1 MNNYH
6 VYGAIGRGKHST
18 VYKGRMKKSIEY
30 FAIKSVDKSQRS
42 KVLHEVKMLHDLDHP
57 NILKFYS
64 WYESS
69 AHLWLIL
76 EYCVGRDLMSLLK
89 EDGRLPEESVHDLA
103 HDIVKALQFL
113 HSKGIIYCDLKPSN
127 ILLDENGH
135 IKLCDFGLA
144 TRLSEI
150 EKKSLATMLISKR
163 GTPCYMAPELFKDGG
178 VNSYASDFWALGC
191 VLYEC
196 YAGKPPFIGNE
207 FTKLAKSI
215 LLDSTPVLPNNPSEA
230 FGDLVNSL
238 LIKDP
243 AERLTWPEL
252 CQHRFWR
259 TKLTCVSLPPQL
271 AFSKMLNLSVKYC
284 LAERNGGRPSLQR
297 TPTKGRESNT
307 NDENSSKR
315 KKVLDTPPKS
325 ANLTRKIHA
334 KAAEAANDDK
344 RKAVQNTGK
353 DVNLLRLS
361 RLAKLNIQRENE
373 KENYRI
379 SLHRECE
386 NIAEVKID
394 NNDMELDF
402 SEIPEDDQTDETD
415 ASENPPKSLGEKL
428 PIQNSTSEIG
438 VTEHDICQPDATS
451 RDNCV
456 MLEGLKKLG
465 KDTHSEKNE
474 IVATPPSVY
483 LQRKGNH
490 SKTTLGN
497 SPDAE
502 SSRIFS
508 DIFEVFWHPTDLSVK
523 PVMPSRKGSK
533 TSDAIPSLPF
543 EVVPASE
550 YVKLLPEQLNTLNN
564 QMARALSGSP
574 QNSEKVI
581 KYLEILSVNSD
592 AANLIV
598 NGSVMVSLIKMLRH
612 PKSSILRVQI
622 VSVIGLF
629 IRHSTNIGLDLA
641 SSGIIDALAHCLRD
655 KQDKVRRFSMAALGE
670 LLFYISTLNNAV
682 EKDNCATESPSR
694 DKRCLSGW
702 QVSSS
707 LIGLVSSMLRKGE
720 DDAVQLYALKT
731 IDNMC
736 SQGEEWTS
744 RFASH
749 DAIGNLSYIYK
760 ATSKQETTRLIAGS
774 CLVRLAHFSPLSI
787 QSIFEKL
794 SVKDTA
800 SSVIKS
806 TQAREKQICLT
817 LLNMA
822 ILSGHLLS
830 SMLRHLSSLM
840 DELVPGLIALIE
852 QGNEVLRGKALVFVS
867 LLCKNSRRWFP
878 QFLCNAKLLS
888 IADRLVKEK
897 DTFLQLCMETFVQ
910 LVSSTVPEILETVSG
925 DIQHM
930 MGGKRHGF
938 AVTAR
943 NNTKST
949 YDLFPAVLNL
959 LGSSSFKHRVV
970 SSHFLIQLASLLKL
984 LESPFQGRDDF
995 QITLLR
1001 ILEAVTEEPSAILD
1015 DPQFFTGRVLPG
1027 LATLYK
1033 GNRDGDARF
1042 LCLKI
1047 LFDVVMVI
1055 LSHTTDSL
1063 NDDDGK
1069 VHKALKVIS
1078 DEHFLPLYPNFI
1090 EDEDPIPMYAQ
1101 KLLVMLIEYKYIK
1114 ISDILHLETVSKC
1127 FEFLLNDL
1135 SHANVNNVKLCLA
1148 LASAPEMETRILSHL
1163 GVVRRI
1169 GNLLEFVNANGM
1181 EDFLGPTLGLCK
1193 AFLLRSIGTNK
1204 GVIICKEPA
1213 LLGRTA
1219 FDTDLDADQQCCVE
1233 DISDFGCHIT
1243 ALLELIRNSD
1253 ALISDLASECVVLLL
1268 RAAPREATVGL
1279 LANLSK
1285 ISVLL
1290 ECLNEE
1296 ASTTK
1301 LVRLLY
1307 ALGFACKHYLSQAM
1321 ILSIS
1326 MPDVVRIEVLLSVLK
1341 NSRVP
1346 SLSVAALNLGKEMQG
1361 LPRCV

>member
-150 EKKSLATMLISKR
+150 EKKSLANMLISKR

-196 YAGKPPFIGNE
+196 YAGKPPFIANE

-271 AFSKMLNLSVKYC
+271 AFSKMLNLSVKSC
-284 LAERNGGRPSLQR
+284 LTERNGGRPSLQR

-307 NDENSSKR
+307 NDDNSSRR

-334 KAAEAANDDK
+334 KAAEAA
-344 RKAVQNTGK
+344 RK

-402 SEIPEDDQTDETD
+402 SEIPEDDPTDETD

-428 PIQNSTSEIG
+428 PIQNSTSEN
-438 VTEHDICQPDATS
+438 ATS

-502 SSRIFS
+502 SSRIS
-508 DIFEVFWHPTDLSVK
+508 IDIFEVFWHPTDLSVK

-564 QMARALSGSP
+564 QMVRALSGSP

-641 SSGIIDALAHCLRD
+641 NSGIIDALAHCLRD

-682 EKDNCATESPSR
+682 EKDNFAPESPSR

-731 IDNMC
+731 IDNLC

-830 SMLRHLSSLM
+830 SMLRHEM
-840 DELVPGLIALIE
+840 
-852 QGNEVLRGKALVFVS
+852 
-867 LLCKNSRRWFP
+867 
-878 QFLCNAKLLS
+878 
-888 IADRLVKEK
+888 
-897 DTFLQLCMETFVQ
+897 
-910 LVSSTVPEILETVSG
+910 
-925 DIQHM
+925 
-930 MGGKRHGF
+930 
-938 AVTAR
+938 
-943 NNTKST
+943 
-949 YDLFPAVLNL
+949 
-959 LGSSSFKHRVV
+959 
-970 SSHFLIQLASLLKL
+970 
-984 LESPFQGRDDF
+984 QGRDDF

-1204 GVIICKEPA
+1204 GMIICKEPA
-1213 LLGRTA
+1213 LLGRTG

-1253 ALISDLASECVVLLL
+1253 ALISDMASECVVLLL

-1279 LANLSK
+1279 LTNLSK

-1296 ASTTK
+1296 ASTAK

-1307 ALGFACKHYLSQAM
+1307 ALGFACKQYLLQAM